1 MKKVAVVT
9 DSSANIPTELVQQLN
24 IHVVPIP
31 LMYGTRT
38 YLDGVDITA
47 EQVYRRLR
55 LEKQIPTTSAPSVGD
70 FLRVYATA
78 SEDASGIVS
87 IHMSTKLSSTYNT
100 ATVASQLL
108 DRVPVRVV
116 NCGTAAMGQGFVVLE
131 AARAAAAGATLDE
144 VVSRAN
150 EIAPKVQLLFTLDT
164 LEYLHRSGRVS
175 GVAALMGSVLQI
187 KPVVYLVDGHVEVL
201 VKARTRRKAIQA
213 ILDQM
218 SEQVRDRP
226 LHVSISHADA
236 PAEAEKLR
244 RQVEEQFHC
253 MELYVTE
260 FTPVMGA
267 HTGPG
272 VLGVAFYAEEVENTS

>member
-9 DSSANIPTELVQQLN
+9 DSSANIPAELVQQLN

-47 EQVYRRLR
+47 EEVYQRLR

-70 FLRVYATA
+70 FLRLYAA
-78 SEDASGIVS
+78 AAQEASGIVS
-87 IHMSTKLSSTYNT
+87 IHMSTKLSSTYN
-100 ATVASQLL
+100 AAAVASQLL
-108 DRVPVRVV
+108 DGVPVRVV

-131 AARAAAAGATLDE
+131 AARAAAGGASLDE

-150 EIAPKVQLLFTLDT
+150 EVAPKVRLLFTLDT
-164 LEYLHRSGRVS
+164 FEYLHRSGRVS
-175 GVAALMGSVLQI
+175 GPAALAGSMLQI
-187 KPVVYLVDGHVEVL
+187 KPIVCLADGHVEVL
-201 VKARTRRKAIQA
+201 ARPRTRRKAIQA
-213 ILDQM
+213 ILAQM
-218 SEQVRDRP
+218 GELVGDRP
-226 LHVSISHADA
+226 VHVAVSHADV
-236 PAEAEKLR
+236 PEEAEELR
-244 RQVEEQFHC
+244 RRVEEQFHC
-253 MELYVTE
+253 VELYVTE

-272 VLGVAFYAEEVENTS
+272 VLGVAFYAEETENGP